1 MLILWLERCAD
12 DFVTD
17 LPTGYTDLHSQRHCM
32 HRWIP
37 VDIRKP
43 KLSYLER
50 GSPPSLMTFFNWL
63 IWQDH
68 CNVQRGLYQLDRLT
82 APLTDRG
89 THKSCFNEDT
99 EFVVSL
105 SMPIRWSLQSV
116 GVQVLPHFVNAKDV
130 GDSSLDA
137 WCFWWILWI
146 YKKGIPLEKMVVI
159 PPLSHHRTGPT
170 WKICVFWASLETY
183 SLRAV

>member
-1 MLILWLERCAD
+1 VLILWLERCAD

-68 CNVQRGLYQLDRLT
+68 CNVQRGLYHWQI
-82 APLTDRG
+82 G
-89 THKSCFNEDT
+89 DT

-105 SMPIRWSLQSV
+105 SMPIRWSLQSL
-116 GVQVLPHFVNAKDV
+116 GVQVLQSFQVLSMLKRLEIVAWMHDVLMNFVN
-130 GDSSLDA
+130 LPR
-137 WCFWWILWI
+137 
-146 YKKGIPLEKMVVI
+146 KKGIPLKKWWSSLHCHITIQVQ
-159 PPLSHHRTGPT
+159 HG
-170 WKICVFWASLETY
+170 KFVFSGRLWRHIL
-183 SLRAV
+183 